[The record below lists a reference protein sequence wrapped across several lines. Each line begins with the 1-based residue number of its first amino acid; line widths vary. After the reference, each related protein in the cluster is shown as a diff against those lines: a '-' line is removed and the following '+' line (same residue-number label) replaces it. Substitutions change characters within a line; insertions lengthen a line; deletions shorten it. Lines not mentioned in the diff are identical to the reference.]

1 MEDQQQKKYQLMT
14 ETPVSRLI
22 PRMALPCVVSMLVT
36 AFYNMADT
44 FFVGMLK
51 SNAATGA
58 VGVVFSLMAI
68 IQAIGFFFGQ
78 GSGNFIS
85 REIGHKNYQEASEMA
100 STGFFSALATGIL
113 ICVLGLLFL
122 EPLAYL
128 LGSTDTILPYT
139 KAYLSV
145 ILLGTPWMTS
155 SLVLNNQLRFQG
167 SAAYAMVGIT
177 SGAVLNIG
185 LDPLL
190 IFVLDLGIA
199 GAAWA
204 TIISQFVSFCLLLIG
219 CTKGGNLQIHL
230 SHVKLKP
237 YYYLWI
243 FKGGLPSLARQGL
256 ASVATIC
263 LNQAARTYGDAA
275 IAAMG
280 VVQRI
285 MMFGGSAMIGF
296 GQGFQPVCGFNY
308 GAGLYH
314 RVKEGFWFSV
324 KVTFVLLLAVSAAG
338 FACAPQLVSIFR
350 DDPEV
355 IAIGTAALRFQ
366 CVTFCLQ
373 SWVVMGNMCQQ
384 TMGLTVP
391 ATLYG
396 GGPAG
401 AVLYPHR
408 VDPGPDAGPA
418 RYPDGSDGGGPADL
432 SLLRS
437 HSDLG
442 AEKIVAAA
450 KINCNRNFWD
460 RIPLYV
466 SCTAVFFYG
475 ERPSQLFCGIKTAQ
489 RQKAIDFSK
498 KLIYNRHI
506 PKTEGAYECRDHRG
520 AEGSAANRRSI
531 PSARTGAGAER
542 RSC

>member
-219 CTKGGNLQIHL
+219 CTKGGNLQINL

-308 GAGLYH
+308 GAKLFK
-314 RVKEGFWFSV
+314 RVQEGFWFCVKFCTSV
-324 KVTFVLLLAVSAAG
+324 LLVAAVCGWIFSPNLIGIFLKTDPLVIEYGSQALRLQALTFPLVGWITIANMMLQTIGKTVKASLLAMSRQFLFFVPVILTLPGFLGILGVQLSQPIADFCSFLLAVLLSISVLREMSHEQE
-338 FACAPQLVSIFR
+338 QL
-350 DDPEV
+350 EQ
-355 IAIGTAALRFQ
+355 L
-366 CVTFCLQ
+366 
-373 SWVVMGNMCQQ
+373 
-384 TMGLTVP
+384 
-391 ATLYG
+391 
-396 GGPAG
+396 
-401 AVLYPHR
+401 
-408 VDPGPDAGPA
+408 
-418 RYPDGSDGGGPADL
+418 
-432 SLLRS
+432 
-437 HSDLG
+437 
-442 AEKIVAAA
+442 KITRE
-450 KINCNRNFWD
+450 N
-460 RIPLYV
+460 
-466 SCTAVFFYG
+466 
-475 ERPSQLFCGIKTAQ
+475 
-489 RQKAIDFSK
+489 
-498 KLIYNRHI
+498 
-506 PKTEGAYECRDHRG
+506 
-520 AEGSAANRRSI
+520 
-531 PSARTGAGAER
+531 
-542 RSC
+542 